1 MFRGRLLDVFVDTL
15 ERPDGSRTAR
25 EIVAHPGA
33 AAIVPVLPDGK
44 VLLVRQYRHAVGSDL
59 WEIPA
64 GKLEPGEDPLAC
76 AQREL
81 QEETGY
87 AAETWTRVL
96 SFYTSPGFS
105 DERIVLFRAS
115 RLRPVAAIDDGEIAE
130 RYARSIDEIERMIRA
145 SEITDAKTIL
155 AVSWLFGRT
164 KETPDAPPT
173 PPP

>member
-1 MFRGRLLDVFVDTL
+1 
-15 ERPDGSRTAR
+15 
-25 EIVAHPGA
+25 
-33 AAIVPVLPDGK
+33 
-44 VLLVRQYRHAVGSDL
+44 VRQYRHAVGSDL

-76 AQREL
+76 ARREL

-87 AAETWTRVL
+87 AAEVWTRLL

-115 RLRPVAAIDDGEIAE
+115 RLRPVGTVDRGEIAE
-130 RYARSIDEIERMIRA
+130 RCARSIGEIERMIRA
-145 SEITDAKTIL
+145 SQITDAKTIL

-164 KETPDAPPT
+164 KETPDARPT
-173 PPP
+173 AAP